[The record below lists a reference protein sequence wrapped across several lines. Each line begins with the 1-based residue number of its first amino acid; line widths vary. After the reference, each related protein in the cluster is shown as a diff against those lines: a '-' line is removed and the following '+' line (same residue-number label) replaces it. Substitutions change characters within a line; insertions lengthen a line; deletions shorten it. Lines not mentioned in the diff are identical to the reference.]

1 MCTMQWYG
9 NLSSIIKPKRII
21 MNNVARKAYILKTT
35 KEVLF
40 GYTVSNNSTAMI
52 NDAGLYKK

>member
-1 MCTMQWYG
+1 
-9 NLSSIIKPKRII
+9 
-21 MNNVARKAYILKTT
+21 MNNVASKAYILKTT

-40 GYTVSNNSTAMI
+40 GYTVSNTSTAMI